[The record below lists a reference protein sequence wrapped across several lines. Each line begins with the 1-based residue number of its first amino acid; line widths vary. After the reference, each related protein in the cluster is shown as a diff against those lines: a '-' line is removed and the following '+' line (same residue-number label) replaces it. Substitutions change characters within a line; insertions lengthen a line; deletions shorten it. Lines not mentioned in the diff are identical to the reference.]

1 MKDHVVSIETVI
13 DYIETHLD
21 GKLDLEQVSEA
32 VHYSKYHLHRMFT
45 NTVGMTVHDYVQRRQ
60 LTEAAKLLVF
70 SDKPIIEI
78 AFICGYESQQSF
90 SAAFK
95 SMYKIPPAEYRDNG
109 TFYPLQLRFTLH
121 RNMGNRV
128 FTKDDICFAEREDLP
143 AWMNLMRLVID
154 GYPVMNETDYFNA
167 ITKCI
172 DEKRALILKDGNVL
186 IGAMAFSNQSGCID
200 FLGIHPQYRNKG
212 IQKLFLDALLE
223 ERGDRLIIFV
233 DELDR
238 CKPIY
243 AVRLLE
249 RIKHYFDNERITFVF
264 SINTNELQHT
274 IKRYY
279 GENFDACRY
288 LDRFFDLRMSLPPA
302 NIANFYRSIS
312 FNDSHYHYDRM
323 CQEVINKHN
332 FSIREVAKY
341 IRITKIA
348 AFNPTH
354 NDTGE
359 EFIFGEEKALK
370 FCLICIVPIMIGLK
384 LVDSNKY
391 EKFIQGKD
399 VSPLLDFADSETILR
414 FQGLL
419 EKDESFS
426 TKNISAKHVT
436 VADKLKIVYNALFNT
451 NYDGITY
458 EKRIGDYIFRKD
470 TKETLLRTVGL
481 FSKYTNFEID

>member
-128 FTKDDICFAEREDLP
+128 FTRDDICFAEREDLP

-223 ERGDRLIIFV
+223 TYLPGQEICTTTFREGDKADIGHRDLLKQLGFAERELLMEFGYPTQRFV
-233 DELDR
+233 
-238 CKPIY
+238 
-243 AVRLLE
+243 
-249 RIKHYFDNERITFVF
+249 
-264 SINTNELQHT
+264 
-274 IKRYY
+274 
-279 GENFDACRY
+279 
-288 LDRFFDLRMSLPPA
+288 LPP
-302 NIANFYRSIS
+302 
-312 FNDSHYHYDRM
+312 
-323 CQEVINKHN
+323 
-332 FSIREVAKY
+332 KY
-341 IRITKIA
+341 ME
-348 AFNPTH
+348 
-354 NDTGE
+354 D
-359 EFIFGEEKALK
+359 
-370 FCLICIVPIMIGLK
+370 
-384 LVDSNKY
+384 
-391 EKFIQGKD
+391 IQK
-399 VSPLLDFADSETILR
+399 
-414 FQGLL
+414 
-419 EKDESFS
+419 
-426 TKNISAKHVT
+426 
-436 VADKLKIVYNALFNT
+436 
-451 NYDGITY
+451 
-458 EKRIGDYIFRKD
+458 
-470 TKETLLRTVGL
+470 
-481 FSKYTNFEID
+481 